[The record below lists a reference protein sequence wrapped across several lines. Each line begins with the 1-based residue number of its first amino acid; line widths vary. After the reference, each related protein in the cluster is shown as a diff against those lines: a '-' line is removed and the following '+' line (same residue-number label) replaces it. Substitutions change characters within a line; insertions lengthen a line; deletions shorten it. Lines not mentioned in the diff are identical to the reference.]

1 MEQAS
6 GERRTVTNIY
16 FQVTRTAGGST
27 PTKAMTTTYTVTD
40 CPSFDPLCQTGQV
53 TTRTLVPAKETA
65 SSDGGDDT
73 DSAAGMLGASGFVA
87 ASFAAMV
94 VVVNAL

>member
-1 MEQAS
+1 MHKVKGDQFLTFTVQA
-6 GERRTVTNIY
+6 T
-16 FQVTRTAGGST
+16 QTAGGSN

-40 CPSFDPLCQTGQV
+40 CPSFDSFCQTGQV

-65 SSDGGDDT
+65 SSGGGDDS
-73 DSAAGMLGASGFVA
+73 DSAADTLSTSGLIA